1 MNTHSTYVILF
12 YALFEVILIVLQKG
26 LDADTSMLGHEAAW
40 KKAKVLHRDISPG
53 NILIDDRDPKI
64 LSAFLNDWDL
74 CKYKEDLKKGPSDKA
89 RSVRIDSLA

>member
-1 MNTHSTYVILF
+1 MFQRVL
-12 YALFEVILIVLQKG
+12 YANASL
-26 LDADTSMLGHEAAW
+26 LGHEAAW

>member
-26 LDADTSMLGHEAAW
+26 LDADTSMLGHKAAW
-40 KKAKVLHRDISPG
+40 KEAKVLHRDISPG
-53 NILIDDRDPKI
+53 NILIDDRDPKA
-64 LSAFLNDWDL
+64 LKAFLNDWDL
-74 CKYKEDLKKGPSDKA
+74 CKYEEDLKKGPSDKA